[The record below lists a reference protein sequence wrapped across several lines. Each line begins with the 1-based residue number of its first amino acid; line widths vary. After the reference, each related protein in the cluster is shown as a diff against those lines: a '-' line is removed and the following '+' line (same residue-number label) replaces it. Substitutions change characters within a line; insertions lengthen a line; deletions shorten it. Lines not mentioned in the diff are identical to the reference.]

1 MQALDFLIPK
11 INKDEQKFLLK
22 LAKDSIEACVKTYS
36 LPSVDKSKLSN
47 VLQKDGACFVTL
59 MINDKLRGCIGSVVP
74 HKPLYLYVI
83 DNAISASSK
92 DPRFPKLSKN
102 EFENLTISISIL
114 GDLFEIKYNTLEEL
128 FSLIEPFKDG
138 LVLQNGPYQGLF
150 LPSVWEELPSK
161 DLFLSNLCLKAGFE
175 PSNWH
180 NDIKVYKFRTLYIK

>member
-11 INKDEQKFLLK
+11 INNDEQKFLLK

-74 HKPLYLYVI
+74 HKPLYLDVI

-128 FSLIEPFKDG
+128 FLFFE
-138 LVLQNGPYQGLF
+138 VLHQKIAKAYQVLLF
-150 LPSVWEELPSK
+150 CFDFYRNPRFDVFDCSVTKLPS
-161 DLFLSNLCLKAGFE
+161 
-175 PSNWH
+175 
-180 NDIKVYKFRTLYIK
+180 

>member
-1 MQALDFLIPK
+1 M
-11 INKDEQKFLLK
+11 
-22 LAKDSIEACVKTYS
+22 
-36 LPSVDKSKLSN
+36 
-47 VLQKDGACFVTL
+47 
-59 MINDKLRGCIGSVVP
+59 P
-74 HKPLYLYVI
+74 HKPLYLDVI

-180 NDIKVYKFRTLYIK
+180 NDIKVYKFRTLYSK

>member
-1 MQALDFLIPK
+1 MQASDFLIPN
-11 INKDEQKFLLK
+11 INENDQKFLLK
-22 LAKDSIEACVKTYS
+22 LAKDSIEAFVNNRD
-36 LPSVDKSKLSN
+36 LPSIDNSQLSDI
-47 VLQKDGACFVTL
+47 LLKDGACFVTL
-59 MINDKLRGCIGSVVP
+59 MIKGNLRGCIGSVIP
-74 HKPLYLYVI
+74 HKPLYLDVI

-102 EFENLTISISIL
+102 EFENITISISVL
-114 GDLFEIKYNTLEEL
+114 GDLFKIKYADLDEL

-161 DLFLSNLCLKAGFE
+161 DLFLSNLCLKAGFQ

-180 NDIKVYKFRTLYIK
+180 NNINVYKFRTLYIK